1 MCVLLSYHVKN
12 IDLILMSLS
21 TVFYEED
28 PITKFPS
35 VDVLNR
41 LILTWDFYRDVT
53 DDRKTSIEDT
63 TTLINKSIAI
73 VYQGLRRAARDAS
86 NLSSGQSSPYD
97 EPPPTLTL
105 QKLKVF
111 YKTCDD
117 YILRLV
123 LEMICFF
130 FRSFFI
136 FSFRF
141 SYFFRSLLPIFLTE
155 AKQSLQRSKE
165 CEMSAPEQIAQSVRC
180 VIVTFTF
187 LILPPSRQNLQE

>member
-1 MCVLLSYHVKN
+1 MDCRVCWIVCVLLWYHGKN
-12 IDLILMSLS
+12 IDLVLMSLS
-21 TVFYEED
+21 PVFFEED

-53 DDRKTSIEDT
+53 DDRNTSIEDT
-63 TTLINKSIAI
+63 TTLVNKSIAI

-111 YKTCDD
+111 YKTCEE
-117 YILRLV
+117 YILRWV
-123 LEMICFF
+123 WRGFVSFF
-130 FRSFFI
+130 VSSIEFFISFFI
-136 FSFRF
+136 FFAVCFLFF
-141 SYFFRSLLPIFLTE
+141 SPKPSSLSSARRSARCLPQNKL
-155 AKQSLQRSKE
+155 
-165 CEMSAPEQIAQSVRC
+165 
-180 VIVTFTF
+180 
-187 LILPPSRQNLQE
+187 PSRYVRLLSLF